1 MSQSQPSC
9 LWLMANDAR
18 NETIQSQD
26 MVQTYVTLMMSRC
39 SHCRFR
45 GWFDAEDSSPSESQ
59 DDEMESFS
67 SLDSEEDVLY
77 CSVCM
82 KCGSDNFA
90 AAASNEG
97 N

>member
-1 MSQSQPSC
+1 
-9 LWLMANDAR
+9 
-18 NETIQSQD
+18 
-26 MVQTYVTLMMSRC
+26 
-39 SHCRFR
+39 
-45 GWFDAEDSSPSESQ
+45 
-59 DDEMESFS
+59 MESFS

-82 KCGSDNFA
+82 KCGRDNF

>member
-1 MSQSQPSC
+1 
-9 LWLMANDAR
+9 
-18 NETIQSQD
+18 
-26 MVQTYVTLMMSRC
+26 
-39 SHCRFR
+39 
-45 GWFDAEDSSPSESQ
+45 
-59 DDEMESFS
+59 MESFS

-97 N
+97 NYSV